1 MTLRRRLTLVCAAA
15 VALVVV
21 LGSVVAYGLVR
32 DSLHREVDASLR
44 EAAAVPVGAPL
55 PEGIAFE
62 APVETQFVPPA
73 GPVILP
79 MRRGAAQLPA
89 TREVIAVAAGHK
101 PAFFEDRLI
110 DGVRAR
116 VYVAPAAGGIGAI
129 QAARPLDEVDDVLGT
144 LRIGLGILA
153 AIGIV
158 LAALLGRL
166 AGRAAV
172 QPVTELTAAA
182 EHVAVTQDLSR
193 RIGSQGRDELGR
205 LAGAFNTMLEK
216 LDDSRRAQRR
226 LVSDAS
232 HELRTPLT
240 SLRTNLEV
248 LADDS
253 ALEARD
259 RERLRA
265 DLVAQLEE
273 LSGLVGDLVDLARED
288 EPVGAEV
295 EDVRLDVL
303 AASAVER
310 ARRHAPAVRF
320 ELRAEPTVVRA
331 VPARLDRAV
340 ANLLDN
346 AAKFGGGEGP
356 VEVRVADGEIAVRD
370 HGPGIAEED
379 RPRVFDRFYRAA
391 AARGRPGSGLGLA
404 IVRQVAES
412 HGGRVSAEAAPGGGA
427 LLRLSLSS

>member
-1 MTLRRRLTLVCAAA
+1 VCAAA

-21 LGSVVAYGLVR
+21 LGSFVAYGLVR

-44 EAAAVPVGAPL
+44 EAAAAPFDG
-55 PEGIAFE
+55 PAPPDVAFE
-62 APVETQFVPPA
+62 APVELQFVPPR

-79 MRRGAAQLPA
+79 MRGSAPLLPR
-89 TREVIAVAAGHK
+89 TDEVIAVAAGRK
-101 PAFFEDRLI
+101 GAFFENRTI

-116 VYVAPAAGGIGAI
+116 IYVAPGAGGFGAV
-129 QAARPLDEVDDVLGT
+129 QAVRPLDEVDDVLAT
-144 LRIGLGILA
+144 LRLGLGVLA

-158 LAALLGRL
+158 LAGLLGRL
-166 AGRAAV
+166 AARAAV
-172 QPVTELTAAA
+172 QPVTELTATA
-182 EHVAVTQDLSR
+182 EHVAATQDLSR
-193 RIGSQGRDELGR
+193 RIVAHGRDELGR

-253 ALEARD
+253 ALETAD

-273 LSGLVGDLVDLARED
+273 LTDLVGDLVDLARED

-295 EDVRLDVL
+295 EDVRLDLL

-310 ARRHAPAVRF
+310 ARRHAPGVRF

-346 AAKFGGGEGP
+346 AAKFGGGDGP
-356 VEVRVADGEIAVRD
+356 VEVRVGDGEIAVRD

-412 HGGRVSAEAAPGGGA
+412 HGGRVSAEAPAGGGA
-427 LLRLSLSS
+427 LLRLSLTS